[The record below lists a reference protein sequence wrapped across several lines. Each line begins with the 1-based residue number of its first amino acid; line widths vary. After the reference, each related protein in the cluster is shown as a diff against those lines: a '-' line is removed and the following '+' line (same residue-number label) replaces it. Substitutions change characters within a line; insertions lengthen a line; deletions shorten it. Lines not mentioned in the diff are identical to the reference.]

1 MSLTTISILIAML
14 LYFLGG
20 VLLTHQ
26 VSMELEEDQD
36 LPTRSWLFIFFL
48 WPVEAAFDVW
58 FTVLDALGKP
68 KNPDN

>member
-1 MSLTTISILIAML
+1 MSLTTISILISIL

-20 VLLTHQ
+20 VLLTRQ
-26 VSMELEEDQD
+26 VSMEMEEDQE
-36 LPTRSWLFIFFL
+36 LPINSWLFIFFL

-58 FTVLDALGKP
+58 FTILDALGKP

>member
-1 MSLTTISILIAML
+1 MSLTTIAIIIAML

-20 VLLTHQ
+20 VLLTRQ

-36 LPTRSWLFIFFL
+36 LATHSWLFIFFL
-48 WPVEAAFDVW
+48 WPVEAALDVW
-58 FTVLDALGKP
+58 FTILDTLGKP

>member
-1 MSLTTISILIAML
+1 MILTISIVISIL

-20 VLLTHQ
+20 VLLTRQ
-26 VSMELEEDQD
+26 VSMEMEEDQE
-36 LPTRSWLFIFFL
+36 LPIHSWLFIFFL

-58 FTVLDALGKP
+58 FTILDTLGKP